1 MKTYIDCIP
10 CFISHSLNVAKM
22 TGRNS
27 EEQREILRQTLA
39 MAASLD
45 FEKSPPAM
53 AKKIHAIIRQIT
65 GVDDAYVKIKD
76 ESTAFALEML
86 PFLRHE
92 VEKSE
97 HPFETAI
104 RLVIAGNIIDFGTDH
119 NFNLNSVHQ
128 IIADSLKQQID
139 INAIERLHRRVMESD
154 RILYIADNCGEI
166 VFDRLLIEQYR
177 GKITLA
183 VRGNPILNDATRREA
198 EMSGMN
204 EFVDII
210 DTGDSIPG
218 VILENCSDEFKD
230 HFANSDLII
239 SKGQGNFETL
249 HETDRPVF
257 FLFMTKCQVIARLLN
272 SEMGSLN
279 VIEKNPGQ
287 PKSRQIIH

>member
-1 MKTYIDCIP
+1 MKTFIDCIP

-22 TGRNS
+22 TARNA
-27 EEQREILRQTLA
+27 EEQREILRQTLSL
-39 MAASLD
+39 AASID
-45 FEKSPPAM
+45 FDKSPPAM

-65 GVDDAYVKIKD
+65 GVEDAYVRIKD

-128 IIADSLKQQID
+128 IIADALKQQID
-139 INAIERLHRRVMESD
+139 INAIGRLHKRMMESE

-166 VFDRLLIEQYR
+166 VFDRLLIEPYR
-177 GKITLA
+177 EKITLA
-183 VRGNPILNDATRREA
+183 VRGSPILNDATRREA
-198 EMSGMN
+198 EMSGLN
-204 EFVDII
+204 DIVDII

-218 VILENCSDEFKD
+218 VIVENCGEEFKE
-230 HFANSDLII
+230 HYAECDLII
-239 SKGQGNFETL
+239 SKGQGNFETMC
-249 HETDRPVF
+249 ETDRPVF
-257 FLFMTKCQVIARLLN
+257 FLFMSKCQVIATLLD

-279 VIEKNPGQ
+279 VIEKNPK
-287 PKSRQIIH
+287 P

>member
-1 MKTYIDCIP
+1 MKTFIDCIP

-22 TGRNS
+22 TARNAG
-27 EEQREILRQTLA
+27 EQQEILRQTLA

-45 FEKSPPAM
+45 FDQSPPAM
-53 AKKIHAIIRQIT
+53 AKKIHAIIRQVT
-65 GVDDAYVKIKD
+65 GVEDAYVRIKN

-104 RLVIAGNIIDFGTDH
+104 RLIIAGNIIDFGTDH

-139 INAIERLHRRVMESD
+139 LNAIGRLHKRIMKSD

-166 VFDRLLIEQYR
+166 VFDRLLIEPYR
-177 GKITLA
+177 KKITLA

-204 EFVDII
+204 EIVDII

-230 HFANSDLII
+230 HYAKCDFII
-239 SKGQGNFETL
+239 SKGQGNFETMC
-249 HETDRPVF
+249 ETDKPVF
-257 FLFMTKCQVIARLLN
+257 FLFMSKCQVIAKLLD
-272 SEMGSLN
+272 SKIGSLN
-279 VIEKNPGQ
+279 VIGKNLKP
-287 PKSRQIIH
+287 

>member
-10 CFISHSLNVAKM
+10 CFITHSLNVAKM
-22 TGRNS
+22 TGRTL
-27 EEQREILRQTLA
+27 EEQHEILRQALA

-53 AKKIHAIIRQIT
+53 AKEIHAVIRRIT
-65 GVDDAYVKIKD
+65 GVEDAYVKIKD

-97 HPFETAI
+97 HPFETAL

-139 INAIERLHRRVMESD
+139 INAIERLHRRIIESD

-166 VFDRLLIEQYR
+166 VFDRLLIEPYR
-177 GKITLA
+177 DKITLA
-183 VRGNPILNDATRREA
+183 VRGKPILNDATRREA
-198 EMSGMN
+198 AISGLD
-204 EFVDII
+204 EIVDII

-218 VILENCSDEFKD
+218 VILENCSDEFRE
-230 HFANSDLII
+230 HFENCDFII
-239 SKGQGNFETL
+239 SKGQGNFETMND
-249 HETDRPVF
+249 TDRPVF
-257 FLFMTKCQVIARLLN
+257 FLFMSKCRVVASLLDC
-272 SEMGSLN
+272 EIGSLN
-279 VIEKNPGQ
+279 VIGKNFED
-287 PKSRQIIH
+287 

>member
-1 MKTYIDCIP
+1 MKTFIDCIP
-10 CFISHSLNVAKM
+10 CFISHSLNVTKM
-22 TGRNS
+22 TARNA
-27 EEQREILRQTLA
+27 EEQLEILRQTLA
-39 MAASLD
+39 MTSSLD
-45 FEKSPPAM
+45 FDKSPPAM

-65 GVDDAYVKIKD
+65 GVEDAYVKIKD

-97 HPFETAI
+97 CPFETTI

-139 INAIERLHRRVMESD
+139 LNAIGRLHKRMMESE

-166 VFDRLLIEQYR
+166 VLDRLLIEPYR
-177 GKITLA
+177 EKITLA

-204 EFVDII
+204 EIVNII

-218 VILENCSDEFKD
+218 VILENCSAEFKE
-230 HFANSDLII
+230 HFAKCDFII

-249 HETDRPVF
+249 NETDRPVF
-257 FLFMTKCQVIARLLN
+257 FLFMSKCQVVANLLN
-272 SEMGSLN
+272 TEIGSLQ
-279 VIEKNPGQ
+279 VIEKNPKAG
-287 PKSRQIIH
+287 

>member
-1 MKTYIDCIP
+1 MKTFIDCIP

-22 TGRNS
+22 TARNA

-39 MAASLD
+39 LAASLD

-53 AKKIHAIIRQIT
+53 AKKIHAIIRQVT
-65 GVDDAYVKIKD
+65 GIEDAYVKIKD

-92 VEKSE
+92 VAKSE
-97 HPFETAI
+97 HPFETTI

-128 IIADSLKQQID
+128 IIADALKQQID
-139 INAIERLHRRVMESD
+139 LSAIGRLHERMKESE

-166 VFDRLLIEQYR
+166 VFDRLLIEPYR
-177 GKITLA
+177 QKITLA

-204 EFVDII
+204 DIVKII

-218 VILENCSDEFKD
+218 VILENCSDEFIE
-230 HFANSDLII
+230 HYENCDLVI
-239 SKGQGNFETL
+239 SKGQGNFETM

-257 FLFMTKCQVIARLLN
+257 FLFMSKCRVIANLLD
-272 SEMGSLN
+272 SELGSLN
-279 VIEKNPGQ
+279 VIEKNP
-287 PKSRQIIH
+287 KS

>member
-1 MKTYIDCIP
+1 MKTFIDCIP

-22 TGRNS
+22 TGRNA
-27 EEQREILRQTLA
+27 EEQHEILRQALA

-65 GVDDAYVKIKD
+65 GVEDAYVKIKD

-97 HPFETAI
+97 HPFETTI

-128 IIADSLKQQID
+128 IIADALKQQID
-139 INAIERLHRRVMESD
+139 LNAIGRLHKRIIESD

-166 VFDRLLIEQYR
+166 VFDRLLIEPYKE
-177 GKITLA
+177 KITLA

-198 EMSGMN
+198 EMSGIN
-204 EFVDII
+204 EIVNII
-210 DTGDSIPG
+210 DTGDAIPG
-218 VILENCSDEFKD
+218 VILENCSDEFKE
-230 HFANSDLII
+230 HFAKSDFII
-239 SKGQGNFETL
+239 SKGQGNFETML
-249 HETDRPVF
+249 ETDRPVF
-257 FLFMTKCQVIARLLN
+257 FLFMSKCQVIATLLD
-272 SEMGSLN
+272 SEIGSLN
-279 VIEKNPGQ
+279 VIEKNPKQ
-287 PKSRQIIH
+287 

>member
-1 MKTYIDCIP
+1 MKTFIDCIP

-22 TGRNS
+22 TARNA

-39 MAASLD
+39 LAASID

-53 AKKIHAIIRQIT
+53 AKKIHAIIRKIT
-65 GVDDAYVKIKD
+65 GIEDAYVKIKD

-97 HPFETAI
+97 HPFETTI
-104 RLVIAGNIIDFGTDH
+104 RLIIAGNIIDFGTDH

-128 IIADSLKQQID
+128 IIADALKQQID
-139 INAIERLHRRVMESD
+139 LNAIERLHKRMRESK
-154 RILYIADNCGEI
+154 RILYVADNCGEI
-166 VFDRLLIEQYR
+166 VFDRLLIEPYR
-177 GKITLA
+177 EKITLA

-204 EFVDII
+204 DIVRII

-218 VILENCSDEFKD
+218 VILENCGDEFK
-230 HFANSDLII
+230 HHYENCDLII
-239 SKGQGNFETL
+239 SKGQGNFETMC
-249 HETDRPVF
+249 ETDRPVF
-257 FLFMTKCQVIARLLN
+257 FLFMSKCQVIATLLD
-272 SEMGSLN
+272 SELGSLN
-279 VIEKNPGQ
+279 VIEKNPK
-287 PKSRQIIH
+287 P

>member
-1 MKTYIDCIP
+1 MKTFIDCIP

-22 TGRNS
+22 TGRNA
-27 EEQREILRQTLA
+27 EEQHEILRQTLA

-45 FEKSPPAM
+45 FEKSPPTM

-65 GVDDAYVKIKD
+65 GVEDAYVKIKD

-97 HPFETAI
+97 HPFETTI

-128 IIADSLKQQID
+128 IIADALKQQID
-139 INAIERLHRRVMESD
+139 LNAIGRLHKRIIESD

-166 VFDRLLIEQYR
+166 VFDRLLIEPYKE
-177 GKITLA
+177 KITLA

-198 EMSGMN
+198 EMSGIN
-204 EFVDII
+204 EIVNVI
-210 DTGDSIPG
+210 DTGDAIPG
-218 VILENCSDEFKD
+218 VILENCSDEFKE
-230 HFANSDLII
+230 HFAKCDFII

-249 HETDRPVF
+249 LETDRPVF
-257 FLFMTKCQVIARLLN
+257 FLFMSKCQVIATLLD
-272 SEMGSLN
+272 SEIGSLN
-279 VIEKNPGQ
+279 VIEKNP
-287 PKSRQIIH
+287 KS

>member
-1 MKTYIDCIP
+1 MKTFIDCIP

-22 TGRNS
+22 TGRNA

-45 FEKSPPAM
+45 FDKSPPSM
-53 AKKIHAIIRQIT
+53 AKKIHAIVRRVT
-65 GVDDAYVKIKD
+65 GVEDAYVKIKD

-119 NFNLNSVHQ
+119 NFSLNSVHQ
-128 IIADSLKQQID
+128 IVADSLKQQID
-139 INAIERLHRRVMESD
+139 LSAIGRLHRRIMESE

-166 VFDRLLIEQYR
+166 VFDRLLIEPYKE
-177 GKITLA
+177 KITLA

-204 EFVDII
+204 EIVNII

-218 VILENCSDEFKD
+218 VILENCSNEFRD
-230 HFANSDLII
+230 HYENCDFII
-239 SKGQGNFETL
+239 SKGQGNFETM

-257 FLFMTKCQVIARLLN
+257 FLFMSKCQVIANLLN
-272 SEMGSLN
+272 SEIGSLH
-279 VIEKNPGQ
+279 VIGKNT
-287 PKSRQIIH
+287 KT

>member
-1 MKTYIDCIP
+1 MKTFIDCIL

-22 TGRNS
+22 TARNA

-39 MAASLD
+39 LAASID

-53 AKKIHAIIRQIT
+53 AKKIHAIIRKIT
-65 GVDDAYVKIKD
+65 GIEDAYVKIKD

-97 HPFETAI
+97 HPFETTI

-128 IIADSLKQQID
+128 IIADALKQQID
-139 INAIERLHRRVMESD
+139 LNAIERLHKRMRESK
-154 RILYIADNCGEI
+154 RILYVADNCGEI
-166 VFDRLLIEQYR
+166 VFDRLLIEPYR
-177 GKITLA
+177 EKITLA
-183 VRGNPILNDATRREA
+183 VRGTPILNDATRREA

-204 EFVDII
+204 DIVRII

-218 VILENCSDEFKD
+218 VILENCGDEFK
-230 HFANSDLII
+230 HHYENCDLII
-239 SKGQGNFETL
+239 SKGQGNFETMC
-249 HETDRPVF
+249 ETDRPVF
-257 FLFMTKCQVIARLLN
+257 FLFMSKCQVIATLLD
-272 SEMGSLN
+272 SELGSLN
-279 VIEKNPGQ
+279 VIEKNPK
-287 PKSRQIIH
+287 P

>member
-1 MKTYIDCIP
+1 MKTFIDCIP
-10 CFISHSLNVAKM
+10 CFISPSLNVAKM
-22 TGRNS
+22 TGRNA
-27 EEQREILRQTLA
+27 EEQHEILRQILA
-39 MAASLD
+39 IAASLD
-45 FEKSPPAM
+45 FEKSPPSM
-53 AKKIHAIIRQIT
+53 AKKIHGVIRQIT
-65 GVDDAYVKIKD
+65 GVEDAYVKIKD

-97 HPFETAI
+97 HPFETTI
-104 RLVIAGNIIDFGTDH
+104 RLIIAGNIIDFGTDH

-139 INAIERLHRRVMESD
+139 LNAIGRLHKRMMESD

-166 VFDRLLIEQYR
+166 VFDRLLIEPYR
-177 GKITLA
+177 EKITLA

-198 EMSGMN
+198 EMSGMD
-204 EFVDII
+204 EIVKTI

-218 VILENCSDEFKD
+218 VILENCGDEFKE
-230 HFANSDLII
+230 HYRNCDLII
-239 SKGQGNFETL
+239 SKGQGNFETM

-272 SEMGSLN
+272 SEIGSLN
-279 VIEKNPGQ
+279 VIEKNPK
-287 PKSRQIIH
+287 P

>member
-22 TGRNS
+22 TGRNH

-45 FEKSPPAM
+45 FDKSPPAM
-53 AKKIHAIIRQIT
+53 AKKIHAVVRQIT
-65 GVDDAYVKIKD
+65 GVEDAYVKIKD

-92 VEKSE
+92 VQKSE
-97 HPFETAI
+97 HPFETTI
-104 RLVIAGNIIDFGTDH
+104 RLIIAGNIIDFGTDH

-128 IIADSLKQQID
+128 IIADALKQQID
-139 INAIERLHRRVMESD
+139 LNAIARLHKRIMESE

-166 VFDRLLIEQYR
+166 VFDRLLIEPYKD
-177 GKITLA
+177 KITLA

-204 EFVDII
+204 EIVSII

-230 HFANSDLII
+230 HFENCDFII
-239 SKGQGNFETL
+239 SKGQGNFETMC
-249 HETDRPVF
+249 ETERPVF
-257 FLFMTKCQVIARLLN
+257 FLFMSKCQVIATLLDC
-272 SEMGSLN
+272 EMGSLH
-279 VIEKNPGQ
+279 VIEKNPK
-287 PKSRQIIH
+287 P

>member
-1 MKTYIDCIP
+1 MKTFIDCIP

-22 TGRNS
+22 TARNT
-27 EEQREILRQTLA
+27 EEQREILRQTLSL
-39 MAASLD
+39 AASMD
-45 FEKSPPAM
+45 FDKSPPAM

-65 GVDDAYVKIKD
+65 GVEDAYVRIKD

-128 IIADSLKQQID
+128 IIADALKQQID
-139 INAIERLHRRVMESD
+139 LNAIGRLHKRMMESE

-166 VFDRLLIEQYR
+166 VFDRLLIEPYR
-177 GKITLA
+177 EKITLA

-198 EMSGMN
+198 EMSGLN
-204 EFVDII
+204 NIVDII

-218 VILENCSDEFKD
+218 VIVENCSEEFKG
-230 HFANSDLII
+230 HYAECDLII
-239 SKGQGNFETL
+239 SKGQGNFETMC
-249 HETDRPVF
+249 ETDRPVF
-257 FLFMTKCQVIARLLN
+257 FLFMSKCQVIATLLD

-279 VIEKNPGQ
+279 VIEKNPGHH
-287 PKSRQIIH
+287 KG

>member
-1 MKTYIDCIP
+1 
-10 CFISHSLNVAKM
+10 M
-22 TGRNS
+22 TGRNA
-27 EEQREILRQTLA
+27 EEQHEILRQALA

-65 GVDDAYVKIKD
+65 GVEDAYVKIKD

-97 HPFETAI
+97 HPFETTI

-128 IIADSLKQQID
+128 IIADALKQQID
-139 INAIERLHRRVMESD
+139 LNAIGRLHKRIIESD

-166 VFDRLLIEQYR
+166 VFDRLLIEPYKE
-177 GKITLA
+177 KITLA

-198 EMSGMN
+198 EMSGIN
-204 EFVDII
+204 EIVNII
-210 DTGDSIPG
+210 DTGDAIPG
-218 VILENCSDEFKD
+218 VILENCSDEFKE
-230 HFANSDLII
+230 HFAKSDFII
-239 SKGQGNFETL
+239 SKGQGNFETML
-249 HETDRPVF
+249 ETDRPVF
-257 FLFMTKCQVIARLLN
+257 FLFMSKCQVIATLLD
-272 SEMGSLN
+272 SEIGSLN
-279 VIEKNPGQ
+279 VIEKNPKQ
-287 PKSRQIIH
+287 